1 MKNQQVDNFFLN
13 HPVVGGKNL
22 SEVNVSEAHN
32 KHSPLQEETSTDNGF
47 LLAPMGVVFV
57 IWTLLV
63 LVKLD
68 FWKRFRNRLT
78 PVKSS
83 PKIPC
88 SHCRFF
94 KNDPYLKC
102 AVHPG
107 KVLSEEAINCV
118 DYWSEN
124 SDQFRK

>member
-1 MKNQQVDNFFLN
+1 MQNQQVDNFFLN
-13 HPVVGGKNL
+13 PSVVGGKTLSKVNL
-22 SEVNVSEAHN
+22 SEAHSDR
-32 KHSPLQEETSTDNGF
+32 SPLQEETSTDNEF

-57 IWTLLV
+57 IWMVLV

-68 FWKRFRNRLT
+68 FWKTFRNRLT
-78 PVKSS
+78 PIKSS
-83 PKIPC
+83 SKIPC
-88 SHCRFF
+88 SKCRFF

-102 AVHPG
+102 AVHPC

-118 DYWSEN
+118 DYWSEE